1 MKRLMVVPFVAAAFL
16 ACGPG
21 AKIGGGKE
29 GAAQALFAAS
39 SVSNS
44 GGSGGSGIDVGN
56 VSVSCPKGGKA
67 NLSAVVDVNSL
78 SGLAAGTTNVKI
90 SYAECGLAGSDVGTA
105 IYNGAL
111 TVAQKF
117 AVTSGSATVSQKFG
131 GKVLLQGAFDDFID
145 ANVTQEIVAGKLSST
160 SGAVAMKLVGTITTS
175 SGTHSFDEEINVNV
189 GTIKAEVTKK

>member
-44 GGSGGSGIDVGN
+44 GSSGGSGVDALAS
-56 VSVSCPKGGKA
+56 VSVNCPKGGKA
-67 NLSAVVDVNSL
+67 NLAVDVTSL
-78 SGLAAGTTNVKI
+78 GGLAGGATNLKI
-90 SYAECGLAGSDVGTA
+90 SYADCGLAGSDVGTA

-111 TVAQKF
+111 NLSQKVAV
-117 AVTSGSATVSQKFG
+117 AAGSANISQKFT
-131 GKVLLQGAFDDFID
+131 GKVMLQGAFDDFID
-145 ANVTQEIVAGKLSST
+145 ANVTQEIVASKLTST

-175 SGTHSFDEEINVNV
+175 SGTHSFDEEVNV
-189 GTIKAEVTKK
+189 TAGSIKAEVTKK

>member
-39 SVSNS
+39 SVSSSSS
-44 GGSGGSGIDVGN
+44 GGSGLDVGN

-67 NLSAVVDVNSL
+67 NLSVVVDTTTL
-78 SGLAAGTTNVKI
+78 TGAASGTTNLKI
-90 SYAECGLAGSDVGTA
+90 AYADCGLAGSDVGTA

-111 TVAQKF
+111 NLAQTF
-117 AVTSGSATVSQKFG
+117 AASAGSANLSQKFS
-131 GKVLLQGAFDDFID
+131 GKVMVQGAFDDFVEAD
-145 ANVTQEIVAGKLSST
+145 VTQQIAASKLTST
-160 SGAVAMKLVGTITTS
+160 SGAVSMKLVGKITTS
-175 SGTHSFDEEINVNV
+175 SGTYTYDEDVNV
-189 GTIKAEVTKK
+189 TAGSLKAEVTKK